1 MFEKPENWNQ
11 LSPEEKRKLRLDHW
25 EKSEGLEFVS
35 PRAEANYRER
45 IHRLRMAYDLETPDR
60 IIADLSMAAGEYA
73 LRRKG
78 LIGRDILYNHEKLFD
93 PIVEFNNEFQPD
105 TAVSTFAYPGKIM
118 DMLDLKT
125 YVWAGQRL
133 PDNLVIQA
141 VEGEYMMPDEYSDF
155 IADPTAFWVRS
166 YLPRKFGALGAM
178 GMMPDFP
185 RISEIV
191 DVLTLVIPFG
201 MPPVQEMLK
210 RLMDAGNEAMKLLP
224 IMGQIGGTLAA
235 SGFPSMGFTFVKAPF
250 DFLSDTLRSTRG
262 ILTDLYRRPDDV
274 LAACEA
280 YVPILVKTVT
290 QSCDQAGAPVALFPL
305 HKGADGFMSLKQFEK
320 FYWPTFKAVMLG
332 LYKEGITNYLF
343 VEGTYDSRLETIAE
357 MPKYSALWH
366 FDRTDMRK
374 VKEILG
380 AKFTIAG
387 NVPAALMSTG
397 STDEL
402 RAYCDELVEL
412 YDGAPGF
419 ILAFGCG
426 FEMTTDEKV
435 RAFQASVLN

>member
-1 MFEKPENWNQ
+1 MFPKPENWNQ

-35 PRAEANYRER
+35 PGAEANFRER
-45 IHRLRMAYDLETPDR
+45 IHRLRMTYDLEPPDR
-60 IIADLSMAAGEYA
+60 IIADLSMGAGQYA

-78 LIGRDILYNHEKLFD
+78 LNGRDILYKHEKLFE

-105 TAVSTFAYPGKIM
+105 TAVNAFPYPGKIM
-118 DMLDLKT
+118 DLLDLKT
-125 YVWAGQRL
+125 YIWAGQRL
-133 PDNLVIQA
+133 PDNQLIQA
-141 VEGEYMMPDEYSDF
+141 VEGEYMIPEEYKDF
-155 IADPTAFWVRS
+155 IADPTAFWIKS
-166 YLPRKFGALGAM
+166 YLPRMFGTLGAM

-191 DVLTLVIPFG
+191 DVLNLVMPFG

-210 RLMDAGNEAMKLLP
+210 RLMDAGNEAMKLMP
-224 IMGQIGGTLAA
+224 IMGKIGGTLAA
-235 SGFPSMGFTFVKAPF
+235 LGFPSMRSVFVKAPF
-250 DFLSDTLRSTRG
+250 DFLGDTLRSTRG
-262 ILTDLYRRPDDV
+262 IMTDLYRRPNDV

-290 QSCDQAGAPVALFPL
+290 QSCDQTGAPVAMFPL
-305 HKGADGFMSLKQFEK
+305 HKGADGFMSQTQFEK

-332 LYKEGITNYLF
+332 LYEEGITNYLF
-343 VEGTYDSRLETIAE
+343 VEGTYDSRLETLAE

-374 VKEILG
+374 AKEILSDR
-380 AKFTIAG
+380 FIIAG

-402 RAYCDELVEL
+402 RAYCDGLVEL

-419 ILAFGCG
+419 IMAFGCG

-435 RAFQASVLN
+435 RAYQESVLK